1 MATEATKDL
10 SKIMDIHEASDY
22 LGISEV
28 TMYRLV
34 KSYKLVYF
42 KIGQGRG
49 TYRFRQADLDAY
61 LDKHRVDIQGEKE

>member
-1 MATEATKDL
+1 MATEVAKDL

-34 KSYKLVYF
+34 KSNKLVYF

-49 TYRFRQADLDAY
+49 TYRFRLSDLDDY
-61 LDKHRVDIQGEKE
+61 LEKHRVDIKSEKE